1 MNYRQLKSIIEGLL
15 FAAGDE
21 GLDAKQ
27 IAEVIDLPPRETSAI
42 LEEMAEDFKREE
54 RGIQIVEIAGAYQL
68 TTLPEHAP
76 YFEKL
81 AQSPTRSSL
90 SQAALETLAIIAY
103 KQPLTRIDIEEI
115 RGVKSDRAIQTLL
128 AKNLIEETGRAETV
142 GRPILYGTTK
152 AFLDY
157 FGLAG
162 LHELPEAAM
171 FQDADQLEEE
181 TRMLFEKLDGRQL
194 TIDDV
199 EERKRTDSPD

>member
-1 MNYRQLKSIIEGLL
+1 MNYRQMKSIIEGLL

-27 IAEVIDLPPRETSAI
+27 IAEVVE
-42 LEEMAEDFKREE
+42 LEPKAVLSLLKEMADDFRRDG
-54 RGIQIVEIAGAYQL
+54 RGIQIVELAGAYQL

-76 YFEKL
+76 YFERL

-103 KQPLTRIDIEEI
+103 KQPITRVEIEEI
-115 RGVKSDRAIQTLL
+115 RGVKADRALQTLV
-128 AKNLIEETGRAETV
+128 AKQLIEEVGRAEAV

-162 LHELPEAAM
+162 LHELPEASL
-171 FQDADQLEEE
+171 FQNPDDLEGE
-181 TRMLFEKLDGRQL
+181 TRMLFEKLEGRQL
-194 TIDDV
+194 TIDDLDGI
-199 EERKRTDSPD
+199 E

>member
-1 MNYRQLKSIIEGLL
+1 LNYRQLKSIIEGLL

-27 IAEVIDLPPRETSAI
+27 IAEVIDLPLRETTAI

-199 EERKRTDSPD
+199 EEHKRTDSPD